1 MKLKVLSE
9 DFYGEKTENIY
20 EAKKTLN
27 NLGIRYEY
35 LDENSKNDVY
45 ILENKVIFNRKGQI
59 TTKQIFELGKKTES
73 VYKTPYLTMDFQ
85 INTIEFLKSEG
96 ETKLEYEIFSNGEFL
111 NKLKIEFHEN

>member
-45 ILENKVIFNRKGQI
+45 ILENRVIFNRNGQI